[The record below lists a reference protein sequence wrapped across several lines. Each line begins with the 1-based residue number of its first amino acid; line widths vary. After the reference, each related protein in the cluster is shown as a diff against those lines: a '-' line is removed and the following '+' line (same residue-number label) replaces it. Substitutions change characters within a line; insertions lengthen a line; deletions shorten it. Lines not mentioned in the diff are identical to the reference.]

1 MSIVGTAAFAS
12 PYAVRV
18 RQSRYAEDGRS
29 RPKRRIAKPARTASH
44 NRTGS
49 LISAFRWPA
58 SPNLADTT
66 VLPDRFPGPKS
77 SSPKSAPQLESCSQN
92 EGKVLSQSDPGN
104 IDVFGEHFEK
114 IASNVETVIQGK
126 RDVID
131 LILLGLVSEGHVLV
145 EDVPGVG
152 KTQLAKSLARSVEGA
167 YNRIQFTPDL
177 LPSDVTGISVWD
189 REKRA
194 FEFKPG
200 PIFANIVVGDEINRA
215 SPKTQ
220 SSLLEAMAER
230 QVTSDGVTRELPL
243 PFMVIATQNPL
254 EHEGTY
260 PLPEAQLDRFMMQV
274 VIGYPGREKELEMLD
289 THGIRSTFLD
299 LQPVV
304 RVEEV
309 HEMIAIAREVA
320 VSQSVKNYIVD
331 LVEGTRLHPDVM
343 LGASPRSALFLQA
356 LARSRAASTGRDYV
370 MPDDIKALAHPVLE
384 HRLAMRPE
392 AQMRGETVTDLID
405 DVLGRLRVPGTKSR
419 IAT

>member
-1 MSIVGTAAFAS
+1 M
-12 PYAVRV
+12 
-18 RQSRYAEDGRS
+18 
-29 RPKRRIAKPARTASH
+29 
-44 NRTGS
+44 
-49 LISAFRWPA
+49 
-58 SPNLADTT
+58 
-66 VLPDRFPGPKS
+66 
-77 SSPKSAPQLESCSQN
+77 
-92 EGKVLSQSDPGN
+92 SQSDPGN
-104 IDVFGEHFEK
+104 IDVFGEFFER

-126 RDVID
+126 KDVID

-167 YNRIQFTPDL
+167 FNRIQFTPDL

-304 RVEEV
+304 RAEDV

-320 VSQSVKNYIVD
+320 VSHSVKNYIVD
-331 LVEGTRLHPDVM
+331 LVEGTRLHPDVT

-384 HRLAMRPE
+384 HRLALRPE

>member
-1 MSIVGTAAFAS
+1 
-12 PYAVRV
+12 
-18 RQSRYAEDGRS
+18 
-29 RPKRRIAKPARTASH
+29 
-44 NRTGS
+44 
-49 LISAFRWPA
+49 
-58 SPNLADTT
+58 
-66 VLPDRFPGPKS
+66 
-77 SSPKSAPQLESCSQN
+77 
-92 EGKVLSQSDPGN
+92 
-104 IDVFGEHFEK
+104 
-114 IASNVETVIQGK
+114 
-126 RDVID
+126 VID

-167 YNRIQFTPDL
+167 FNRIQFTPDL

-189 REKRA
+189 RERRA

-260 PLPEAQLDRFMMQV
+260 PLPESQLDRFMMQV
-274 VIGYPGREKELEMLD
+274 GIGYPSREKELEMLD

-299 LQPVV
+299 LEPVATIS
-304 RVEEV
+304 EV
-309 HEMIAIAREVA
+309 DQMIHTARAVS
-320 VSQSVKNYIVD
+320 VSQSVKTYIVD
-331 LVEGTRLHPDVM
+331 LVEGTRNHSDVM
-343 LGASPRSALFLQA
+343 LGASPRSALFLQR
-356 LARSRAASTGRDYV
+356 LARARAVSQGREYIT
-370 MPDDIKALAHPVLE
+370 PDDVKILAHPVLE
-384 HRLAMRPE
+384 HRMTLRPE
-392 AQMRGETVTDLID
+392 AQMRGESLPDMID
-405 DVLGRLRVPGTKSR
+405 EIMGRLRVPGTTSR